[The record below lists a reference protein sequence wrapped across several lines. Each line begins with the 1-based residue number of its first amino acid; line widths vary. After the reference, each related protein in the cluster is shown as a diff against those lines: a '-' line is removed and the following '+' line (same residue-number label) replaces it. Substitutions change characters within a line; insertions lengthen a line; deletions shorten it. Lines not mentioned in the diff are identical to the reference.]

1 MSSRARAEQ
10 IDHIKKKAEAAITK
24 PPSLGPDL
32 DFSKFKL
39 EAEKPKDWLTEDLM
53 ERAQIV
59 GVDLSEKE
67 RSGTYLQLD
76 HYAMLEKVTAG
87 GVEVMSISRALEKY
101 EWLIDYY
108 WKAISVDVDKFTALA
123 ELKRTEGYFIR
134 AKKGAKIE
142 FPVQACLY
150 LKTPKIAQNVHNIII
165 VEENAELH
173 VITGCVTPRVAEG
186 LHVGVSEFYV
196 KKGGKL
202 TFTMIHGWTE
212 GIDVRPRTAV
222 ILEEDAAFTNIY
234 VNLNPVRTFQAIPKV
249 YLEGRNARA
258 NLTSIIAASSKAY
271 FDVGGAAYLR
281 AENTKAEIISRAIA
295 KDEATVIARGI
306 IVGERDCVK
315 GHLECRGIM
324 LSPTSVI
331 SAIPQ
336 LEARA
341 RDVELSHEAA
351 VGKIA
356 EEEIYYLMA
365 RGFNEDEATSIIIR
379 GFMDVDVKGL
389 PPMLAAQIKKALD
402 ITAKS
407 L

>member
-1 MSSRARAEQ
+1 M
-10 IDHIKKKAEAAITK
+10 
-24 PPSLGPDL
+24 
-32 DFSKFKL
+32 
-39 EAEKPKDWLTEDLM
+39 
-53 ERAQIV
+53 
-59 GVDLSEKE
+59 
-67 RSGTYLQLD
+67 
-76 HYAMLEKVTAG
+76 
-87 GVEVMSISRALEKY
+87 
-101 EWLIDYY
+101 DYY
-108 WKAISVDVDKFTALA
+108 WKAISVDTDKFTALA

-165 VEENAELH
+165 VEEDAELH

-222 ILEEDAAFTNIY
+222 ILEEDATFTNIY

-331 SAIPQ
+331 SAVPQ